1 MSKPEDSIAESLKA
15 VAPYMGL
22 GIQLAVTIVG
32 MVFLG
37 QWLDQKYETGF
48 WLWICA
54 VGGVAI
60 GIYNFIKTVM
70 DLERRNAKKNGT
82 EK

>member
-1 MSKPEDSIAESLKA
+1 MPKHEDSIAESLKA
-15 VAPYMGL
+15 VGPYMGL

-37 QWLDQKYETGF
+37 QWLDKKYETEY

-82 EK
+82 KE

>member
-1 MSKPEDSIAESLKA
+1 MPKHEDNIAESLKA

-32 MVFLG
+32 MVVLG
-37 QWLDQKYETGF
+37 QWLDERYETGY

-54 VGGVAI
+54 TGGVVI
-60 GIYNFIKTVM
+60 GIYSFINTVM
-70 DLERRNAKKNGT
+70 NLEKINAKKNGT
-82 EK
+82 KK